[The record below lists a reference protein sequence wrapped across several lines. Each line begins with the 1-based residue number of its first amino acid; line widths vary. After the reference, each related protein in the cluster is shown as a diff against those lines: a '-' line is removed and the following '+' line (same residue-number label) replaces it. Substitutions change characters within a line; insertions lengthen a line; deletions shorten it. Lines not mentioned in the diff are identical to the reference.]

1 MSTHDFEKIV
11 ALVSKDTSK
20 GAAIVAKL
28 FYRILRKNGYTEGQI
43 ITISANLIDC
53 LTKSLKGYE
62 KKMAKT
68 AKATDDRAVNPKA
81 THSNPSKTGEE

>member
-1 MSTHDFEKIV
+1 MSTHDFERIV
-11 ALVSKDTSK
+11 GLVSKDTSK

-43 ITISANLIDC
+43 ISISANLIDC

-62 KKMAKT
+62 KKMAKS
-68 AKATDDRAVNPKA
+68 AKETDSREATPEA
-81 THSNPSKTGEE
+81 TRSGPFKTGEE